1 MIQTGFKSKRAETLQ
16 KWWWEAETRF
26 KDHLWGTPTRR
37 SKEEDG
43 KPGKDTEGV
52 SGRSWRRLLCSGK
65 KVDREKR
72 VATASKVA
80 SGLRD
85 AETELEIQY

>member
-1 MIQTGFKSKRAETLQ
+1 MGFKSKRAETLQ

-26 KDHLWGTPTRR
+26 KDRLWGTPTRR

-43 KPGKDTEGV
+43 RPGKDTEGV
-52 SGRSWRRLLCSGK
+52 SGRSWETFAELWKESGLG
-65 KVDREKR
+65 DESGNRIYC
-72 VATASKVA
+72 A

-85 AETELEIQY
+85 LETELEIQY